1 MPMARASRTF
11 FGLAEDNLEQS
22 EAIKSCLVKKPILKK
37 DCARGLTKEKRGNE
51 KAVALLN

>member
-22 EAIKSCLVKKPILKK
+22 EAIKSCLVKNAYFEERL
-37 DCARGLTKEKRGNE
+37 R
-51 KAVALLN
+51 

>member
-37 DCARGLTKEKRGNE
+37 I
-51 KAVALLN
+51 ALEA